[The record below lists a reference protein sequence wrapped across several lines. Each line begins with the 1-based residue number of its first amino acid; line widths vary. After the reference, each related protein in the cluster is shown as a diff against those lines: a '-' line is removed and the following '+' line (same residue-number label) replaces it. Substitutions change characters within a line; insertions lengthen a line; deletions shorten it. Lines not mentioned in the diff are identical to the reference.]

1 MSPVNV
7 TSPCSVSMRTL
18 FRSSCLALGVLK
30 RALPPSHFPNLKE
43 GRKMTPPPPP
53 AFPPNVAQKERE
65 NFIAMI
71 QKSVLFGSRSV
82 LIADNQSQI
91 KKERKFAG
99 SGFATFSQLFS
110 HLGQRK
116 SITLP
121 KKKRRNRSQFQGVT
135 VSLLSCSTNC
145 DKRNAARI
153 VFCVS
158 QQLLLSL
165 FLRARKSDFFLFLFI
180 SLSLL

>member
-30 RALPPSHFPNLKE
+30 RALPPSFPFPELE
-43 GRKMTPPPPP
+43 GGAKNDPPP

-82 LIADNQSQI
+82 LIAGNQSQI
-91 KKERKFAG
+91 KKGKKICGVGFRNF
-99 SGFATFSQLFS
+99 FATLFAP
-110 HLGQRK
+110 R
-116 SITLP
+116 P
-121 KKKRRNRSQFQGVT
+121 KEIHNIAKKEEAEPLT
-135 VSLLSCSTNC
+135 VSKCNCLLTFMLN
-145 DKRNAARI
+145 K
-153 VFCVS
+153 
-158 QQLLLSL
+158 L
-165 FLRARKSDFFLFLFI
+165 
-180 SLSLL
+180 